1 MNATTDRSAPP
12 SGPWTP
18 VLSPVHV
25 PEAAPEPEPKQPV
38 EAAPGDSNTDPEPT
52 RRPRHLMLGIS
63 AAVGALG
70 LSALG
75 LGLSAAG
82 QTHTALPGLP
92 SAPPPVVTTTPAN
105 FLSGGPCPNT
115 LEGNVYRGNGPGGT
129 AGGVA
134 AVFAFQHAYYG
145 ARSGDQ
151 VRAMVLPESPEYSA
165 TTIQQGI
172 DTIPVSTVYC
182 LTITQQQ
189 PTHYLVDVF
198 ERRPSGETK
207 TYRQNV
213 TTIDRHGR
221 TFIDT
226 ISSAEVEDPQ

>member
-1 MNATTDRSAPP
+1 
-12 SGPWTP
+12 
-18 VLSPVHV
+18 
-25 PEAAPEPEPKQPV
+25 
-38 EAAPGDSNTDPEPT
+38 
-52 RRPRHLMLGIS
+52 MLGIS

-70 LSALG
+70 LGALALG
-75 LGLSAAG
+75 LSTAG
-82 QTHTALPGLP
+82 RTHTALPVLP
-92 SAPPPVVTTTPAN
+92 SATPTVATTTTTN

-115 LEGNVYRGNGPGGT
+115 VEGNVYRGNGPGGT
-129 AGGVA
+129 ASGAA

-151 VRAMVLPESPEYSA
+151 VRALVLPESPMPSA
-165 TTIQQGI
+165 ATIQKGI
-172 DTIPVSTVYC
+172 DTIPVSTVHC

-189 PTHYLVDVF
+189 PNHYLVDVL

-213 TTIDRHGR
+213 TTIDRDGR

-226 ISSAEVEDPQ
+226 VSSAEAEHPE

>member
-1 MNATTDRSAPP
+1 MNTTTDRSTPP

-18 VLSPVHV
+18 ALSPVRV
-25 PEAAPEPEPKQPV
+25 PEPAPEPEPEQSD
-38 EAAPGDSNTDPEPT
+38 EATPSDANTDPEPA
-52 RRPRHLMLGIS
+52 RRPWHLMLGIS

-70 LSALG
+70 LGALAV
-75 LGLSAAG
+75 GLSAAG
-82 QTHTALPGLP
+82 QTHTALPVLP
-92 SAPPPVVTTTPAN
+92 NDPSPVVTTTAAN

-115 LEGNVYRGNGPGGT
+115 VEGNVYRGNGLGGT
-129 AGGVA
+129 TDGVA

-151 VRAMVLPESPEYSA
+151 VRALVLPESLVSSA
-165 TTIQQGI
+165 ESIQQGI
-172 DTIPVSTVYC
+172 DTIPPDTVHC

-198 ERRPSGETK
+198 ERRPSGETQ

-213 TTIDRHGR
+213 TTVDRHGR

-226 ISSAEVEDPQ
+226 VSSAEAENP